1 MIELFKKAWKEIESA
16 KNIVLISHINPDGD
30 ALGSSLSMYPILKK
44 MNKNVKVFNA
54 TKPLPEYLDFLP
66 NFDKVTNIL
75 PKNIDL
81 MISFD
86 CGSFDRLGIENRP
99 KFLINIDHHISN
111 TKYGDINI
119 IDPTAASTSQVVYE
133 LLKANSVDIDKDSA
147 LCIYTA
153 IVTDT
158 GSFQYE
164 SVSSKVFKI
173 ASELVEIGVKPDFV
187 AKMLFQRDRLSR
199 LRLLAKAYETIEL
212 CCDGEVAFVEVT
224 REMMEITGAIKEDTD
239 TIVNSVRALK
249 TVEVACMLRE
259 DEEGIKISLRSK
271 NYADVSK
278 IAQKYGGGGH
288 IRAAGATIK
297 GEFDF
302 VKVKNMLK
310 NDLKELLKEENEKE

>member
-133 LLKANSVDIDKDSA
+133 LLKANCVDIDKDSA

-199 LRLLAKAYETIEL
+199 LRLIAKAYETIEL